1 MKEKEQFIHFI
12 EKWFIIFIVLFI
24 IIQLTALTVIDM
36 FIPKDQ
42 KIRNEEYSE
51 EYMGH
56 WYNGT
61 FFIEM
66 TASNNYE
73 SIEDYKQEKKD
84 YNNNII
90 SKICMVSGTTSAFI
104 GIILLFVAAYRERK
118 KKLLSGHTPDIIIIS
133 GILILLY
140 KIFEEIDLF
149 IDTIYIRKY
158 TKGFLKTVNYYPQMH
173 YIFIIP
179 ILLMLLGLIFRQFQR
194 KKLKLSTINNEKF
207 IKLICILVLIV
218 GLSFTVSRLLIRV
231 FELLFVNRINIK
243 LPFYHYMFNLPR
255 SLASTESAYIKLVVL
270 RFIKDLPIFISSFI
284 SIILFVNIVLSSIK
298 GKIISKD
305 NNKRYKI
312 IFILL
317 IISSLIFNILG
328 LVEVSIL
335 NESFLYPYS
344 EATYT
349 VAIRSLSEPLL
360 YAFFIYLF
368 KYYIESNIKQ

>member
-1 MKEKEQFIHFI
+1 
-12 EKWFIIFIVLFI
+12 
-24 IIQLTALTVIDM
+24 
-36 FIPKDQ
+36 
-42 KIRNEEYSE
+42 
-51 EYMGH
+51 
-56 WYNGT
+56 
-61 FFIEM
+61 
-66 TASNNYE
+66 
-73 SIEDYKQEKKD
+73 
-84 YNNNII
+84 
-90 SKICMVSGTTSAFI
+90 
-104 GIILLFVAAYRERK
+104 
-118 KKLLSGHTPDIIIIS
+118 
-133 GILILLY
+133 
-140 KIFEEIDLF
+140 
-149 IDTIYIRKY
+149 
-158 TKGFLKTVNYYPQMH
+158 
-173 YIFIIP
+173 
-179 ILLMLLGLIFRQFQR
+179 
-194 KKLKLSTINNEKF
+194 
-207 IKLICILVLIV
+207 
-218 GLSFTVSRLLIRV
+218 
-231 FELLFVNRINIK
+231 
-243 LPFYHYMFNLPR
+243 MFNLPR

>member
-104 GIILLFVAAYRERK
+104 GVILLFVAA
-118 KKLLSGHTPDIIIIS
+118 
-133 GILILLY
+133 
-140 KIFEEIDLF
+140 
-149 IDTIYIRKY
+149 
-158 TKGFLKTVNYYPQMH
+158 
-173 YIFIIP
+173 
-179 ILLMLLGLIFRQFQR
+179 
-194 KKLKLSTINNEKF
+194 
-207 IKLICILVLIV
+207 
-218 GLSFTVSRLLIRV
+218 
-231 FELLFVNRINIK
+231 
-243 LPFYHYMFNLPR
+243 
-255 SLASTESAYIKLVVL
+255 
-270 RFIKDLPIFISSFI
+270 
-284 SIILFVNIVLSSIK
+284 
-298 GKIISKD
+298 
-305 NNKRYKI
+305 
-312 IFILL
+312 
-317 IISSLIFNILG
+317 
-328 LVEVSIL
+328 
-335 NESFLYPYS
+335 
-344 EATYT
+344 
-349 VAIRSLSEPLL
+349 
-360 YAFFIYLF
+360 
-368 KYYIESNIKQ
+368 